1 MTYLRQRWGKI
12 GEDIAAQEL
21 MRRGYRVIKRNYRS
35 RLGEIDIIA
44 EWQDTL
50 VFVEVK
56 AKTGL
61 SFGLPQENVGLRK
74 QAKIRKVA
82 QCYLAETDQFHR
94 VISFCV
100 IAIQLDREGNIL
112 QIEIIEDAF

>member
-1 MTYLRQRWGKI
+1 MTNLRQRLGKL

-21 MRRGYRVIKRNYRS
+21 LRRGYRVIKRNYRS

-44 EWQDTL
+44 EQQETL

-56 AKTGL
+56 AKTDI
-61 SFGLPQENVGLRK
+61 SFGLPQENVGRRK

-94 VISFCV
+94 AISFCV
-100 IAIQLDREGNIL
+100 AAVQLDRDGNIL
-112 QIEIIEDAF
+112 QMEIIEDAF